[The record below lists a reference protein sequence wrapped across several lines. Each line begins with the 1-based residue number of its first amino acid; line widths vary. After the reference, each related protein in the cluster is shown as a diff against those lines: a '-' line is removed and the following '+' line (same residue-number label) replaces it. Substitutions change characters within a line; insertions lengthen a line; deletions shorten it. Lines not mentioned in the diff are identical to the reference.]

1 MITAAI
7 TGLSHYLPDYVLTN
21 DEIATMVDTNDEW
34 ITTRTGIKSR
44 RVLKDEHAGSSQL
57 AIPAVRDV
65 LEKTGTAPEEVEC
78 LICATSSPDYTW
90 PSTACIIADALN
102 IRNAMCYDIL
112 SACSGFLYC
121 LQQAQA
127 FIKSGI
133 YKKIIICSAEKCTSF
148 INYKDRTTCALFGDG
163 GAAALIEPNE
173 EGYGVLV
180 SKIHSD
186 GAGNDHLIRLCGG
199 SANIPSHE
207 AVDAGMHFIHQDGK
221 FVFKNAV
228 TFMTSAVTEVMEEGN
243 LTLDDIDWIC
253 THQANKRIIDAVRQ
267 HCKAPEEKVICNI
280 EHVGNTSSASIP
292 IALHEAALEGKLKKG
307 DRLLLAAFGSGF
319 TWGAMYVKWGDCK
332 I

>member
-1 MITAAI
+1 MIKAAI

-21 DEIATMVDTNDEW
+21 EELSTMVDTNDEW
-34 ITTRTGIKSR
+34 ITTRTGIR
-44 RVLKDEHAGSSQL
+44 ERHILKDDHAGSSQL
-57 AIPAVRDV
+57 AIPAVRD
-65 LEKTGTAPEEVEC
+65 LLQKTGTAPDEVEL

-90 PSTACIIADALN
+90 PSTACVIADAVD
-102 IRNAMCYDIL
+102 IRKAMCYDIL
-112 SACSGFLYC
+112 SACTGFLYC

-148 INYKDRTTCALFGDG
+148 VNYKDRTTCTLFGDG
-163 GAAALIEPNE
+163 GTAALIEPSE
-173 EGYGVLV
+173 EFGVEIA
-180 SKIHSD
+180 KIHAD
-186 GAGNDHLIRLCGG
+186 GAGHEHLIRYCGG
-199 SANIPSHE
+199 SANVPNHE
-207 AVDAGMHFIHQDGK
+207 AVDKGLQYIFQDGK
-221 FVFKNAV
+221 YVFKNAV
-228 TFMTSAVTEVMEEGN
+228 NFMTGAVSEVMEEGQ

-267 HCKAPEEKVICNI
+267 HLNAPEEKVICNI

-292 IALHEAALEGKLKKG
+292 IALHEAALEGKIKKG

-319 TWGAMYVKWGDCK
+319 TWGSVYLSWGDCK

>member
-1 MITAAI
+1 
-7 TGLSHYLPDYVLTN
+7 
-21 DEIATMVDTNDEW
+21 
-34 ITTRTGIKSR
+34 
-44 RVLKDEHAGSSQL
+44 
-57 AIPAVRDV
+57 
-65 LEKTGTAPEEVEC
+65 
-78 LICATSSPDYTW
+78 
-90 PSTACIIADALN
+90 
-102 IRNAMCYDIL
+102 MCYDIL
-112 SACSGFLYC
+112 SACTGFLYC

-148 INYKDRTTCALFGDG
+148 VNYKDRTTCALFGDG

-186 GAGNDHLIRLCGG
+186 GA
-199 SANIPSHE
+199 PSHE

-221 FVFKNAV
+221 YVFKNAV

-280 EHVGNTSSASIP
+280 ENVGNTS
-292 IALHEAALEGKLKKG
+292 KG